1 MRKIKSIGFIAILVF
16 ICIGLL
22 IPAYNYYAPATE
34 RPAYTCQEY
43 QDDTIRIAMIG
54 DSWVFFHYQYND
66 TLVDLINQKTG
77 KPVKVSAYGL
87 CGKTSKE
94 IYQSFFDDQIMKA
107 LLEHGADYCFISVG
121 INDTYKKMGA
131 RYFSKSTICILH
143 FLLQNNIKP
152 ILMEIPNYEIS
163 CVYIRQT
170 ICRKLIRR
178 LSMLITNSSVDCIED
193 YRQTLMRELCK
204 ESLDN
209 QIIILRHT
217 WSIGQY
223 QTDRMHLNNIGYKA
237 LDSCIS
243 SCIITSKDSNR

>member
-34 RPAYTCQEY
+34 RPAYTCQQY

-131 RYFSKSTICILH
+131 RYFSKSLRPKGRAMLNRFRFVFVCRRDGDMIR
-143 FLLQNNIKP
+143 FYDVVNNNYWEQY
-152 ILMEIPNYEIS
+152 LAIP
-163 CVYIRQT
+163 
-170 ICRKLIRR
+170 KLKVRFG
-178 LSMLITNSSVDCIED
+178 V
-193 YRQTLMRELCK
+193 
-204 ESLDN
+204 
-209 QIIILRHT
+209 
-217 WSIGQY
+217 
-223 QTDRMHLNNIGYKA
+223 
-237 LDSCIS
+237 
-243 SCIITSKDSNR
+243 